1 MNTNSIEKLINDRF
15 INENYKKEL
24 KRELKRRLKNK
35 ENTNILKLYEQKK
48 YSPILKELNRTYKL
62 SQKINDI
69 YTGRT
74 PTYCHT
80 RRQTLKNAKALK
92 NIPSSISQNLGVF
105 PNVKQI
111 GENYNENNN
120 YGLNLLNKGRPV
132 IVHLNR
138 NGRQKVMSKPYVL
151 NRTYTPRKRATSWVN
166 ENELTNWILSFKKKS
181 TKPSRIT
188 QQKSLVLK
196 NALPLF
202 QSNSLSLSKKREIA
216 SILLR

>member
-1 MNTNSIEKLINDRF
+1 M
-15 INENYKKEL
+15 
-24 KRELKRRLKNK
+24 
-35 ENTNILKLYEQKK
+35 
-48 YSPILKELNRTYKL
+48 
-62 SQKINDI
+62 
-69 YTGRT
+69 
-74 PTYCHT
+74 
-80 RRQTLKNAKALK
+80 
-92 NIPSSISQNLGVF
+92 
-105 PNVKQI
+105 
-111 GENYNENNN
+111 
-120 YGLNLLNKGRPV
+120 LNKGRPV
-132 IVHLNR
+132 IVHLSR